1 MGQLMIM
8 RKIINKFYI
17 SFRFMD
23 MGAQMKGAA
32 LILFILNIKKEF
44 DYLLFTSQWGN
55 NSE

>member
-1 MGQLMIM
+1 
-8 RKIINKFYI
+8 
-17 SFRFMD
+17 MD